1 MAVLLWTNQIQKFA
15 DFVETNPKCLEKL
28 GKIRIFGEDL
38 KVADYN
44 RLCNLS
50 LGEMDISA
58 PLGTDR
64 DTFIFCLGEAFA
76 LHTDTIYV
84 LASADKAIVDFAK
97 TQGIEILSLT
107 SLSKPTPKT
116 VRKPRT
122 TKAVVDAQSS
132 FPAREETSKE
142 IVDPK
147 VKRETKKKVTSD
159 TSDNISDLLKK
170 LVNQAENETGNA
182 YAGQIEDINHGIQN
196 ASDVKIGLPFQM
208 QLIFGQERGE
218 KLAKVLA
225 PHFDELRN
233 IP

>member
-58 PLGTDR
+58 PLGTDK

-84 LASADKAIVDFAK
+84 LASVDKAIDDFAK
-97 TQGIEILSLT
+97 AQGIEILSLT
-107 SLSKPTPKT
+107 SLSKPAAKT
-116 VRKPRT
+116 VRKPRAAKVT
-122 TKAVVDAQSS
+122 QDSL
-132 FPAREETSKE
+132 PAKEEVEKE
-142 IVDPK
+142 IVAPK
-147 VKRETKKKVTSD
+147 TKREPKKKATPE
-159 TSDNISDLLKK
+159 ISILLQE
-170 LVNQAENETGNA
+170 LVAQAEKETGNA
-182 YAGQIEDINHGIQN
+182 YAGQMEDIDRGIRN

-208 QLIFGQERGE
+208 QLIFGQEKGE
-218 KLAKVLA
+218 NLAKVLA
-225 PHFDELRN
+225 PHFDELRK
-233 IP
+233 

>member
-84 LASADKAIVDFAK
+84 LASVDKAIVDFAK
-97 TQGIEILSLT
+97 A
-107 SLSKPTPKT
+107 
-116 VRKPRT
+116 VRKPRASKVT
-122 TKAVVDAQSS
+122 QDSL
-132 FPAREETSKE
+132 PAKEEVEKE
-142 IVDPK
+142 IVAPK
-147 VKRETKKKVTSD
+147 PKRESKKKAAPE
-159 TSDNISDLLKK
+159 ISNLLQK
-170 LVNQAENETGNA
+170 LVAQAEKETGNT
-182 YAGQIEDINHGIQN
+182 YAGQMEDIDRGIRN

-208 QLIFGQERGE
+208 QLIFGQEKGE
-218 KLAKVLA
+218 NLAKVLA
-225 PHFDELRN
+225 PHFDELRK
-233 IP
+233 

>member
-15 DFVETNPKCLEKL
+15 DFVENNPKCLDKL

-50 LGEMDISA
+50 LGEMDIAA

-76 LHTDTIYV
+76 LHTDVIYV
-84 LASADKAIVDFAK
+84 LAPAEKAIVDFAK
-97 TQGIEILSLT
+97 TQGIEIQTLT
-107 SLSKPTPKT
+107 NLSKPTTKA

-122 TKAVVDAQSS
+122 AKTDTQSS
-132 FPAREETSKE
+132 LPAREETEKE
-142 IVDPK
+142 IVAPK
-147 VKRETKKKVTSD
+147 VKRETKKKT
-159 TSDNISDLLKK
+159 TSDNVSDLLQK
-170 LVNQAENETGNA
+170 LVTQAENETGNA
-182 YAGQIEDINHGIQN
+182 YAGQIEDINRGIQN

-225 PHFDELRN
+225 PHFDELRK
-233 IP
+233 

>member
-1 MAVLLWTNQIQKFA
+1 MAVLLWTNQIQKFT

-84 LASADKAIVDFAK
+84 LASVDKAISDFAK
-97 TQGIEILSLT
+97 SQGIEITLLSN
-107 SLSKPTPKT
+107 LSKPTTKT
-116 VRKPRT
+116 VTTRKPRVSKKT
-122 TKAVVDAQSS
+122 VENVTVEDSL
-132 FPAREETSKE
+132 PAREGTEKE
-142 IVDPK
+142 IVAPK
-147 VKRETKKKVTSD
+147 LKRESKKKATPE
-159 TSDNISDLLKK
+159 ISNLLQK
-170 LVNQAENETGNA
+170 LVAQAEKETGNA
-182 YAGQIEDINHGIQN
+182 YTGHMEDIDRGIRN

-208 QLIFGQERGE
+208 QLIFGQEKGE
-218 KLAKVLA
+218 NLAKVLA
-225 PHFDELRN
+225 PHFDELRK
-233 IP
+233 